1 MVSIEYPFIF
11 MAGGALG
18 LCAIAWR
25 LWGYQYPRY
34 RYSLT
39 GVLARSASAFHHTRR
54 MLLLL
59 RILVLGALLIAAA
72 RLRSPDERTRVP
84 MNGIDI
90 MVALDVSGS
99 MQCFDDIN
107 DQRTRFDVA
116 RSQAIEFIKRRP
128 NDAVG
133 LIFFGAAAISRC
145 PLTLDKQTLA
155 DILSMTQLGDLN
167 ESGTMLATAIATG
180 VHRMRNSQASS
191 KVMIVLTDGI
201 PSPGDMDPRLAC
213 ELAKQHGI
221 TLYTI
226 GVGSEEG
233 GYAMVPGMGVVRVPQ
248 QLNFQLIAWL
258 AQETGG
264 RFFRVRSPREL
275 EEVYGEIDKLATTSR
290 EAPVYQKYY
299 EWAWYGVAVGAVLL
313 LLEILL
319 RTLVWRI
326 V

>member
-1 MVSIEYPFIF
+1 
-11 MAGGALG
+11 MAG
-18 LCAIAWR
+18 AILSLSAAAWR
-25 LWGYQYPRY
+25 LWRFQHPRY

-39 GVLARSASAFHHTRR
+39 SVLARSASTFHHARR
-54 MLLLL
+54 LLMVI
-59 RILVLGALLIAAA
+59 RILTLAALLFAAA
-72 RLRSPDERTRVP
+72 RLRSPDERTRIP

-90 MVALDVSGS
+90 MVVLDVSGS
-99 MQCFDDIN
+99 MQCFDDLN

-116 RSQAIEFIKRRP
+116 RLQAIEFIKRRP

-133 LIFFGAAAISRC
+133 LVFFGAAAISRC
-145 PLTLDKQTLA
+145 PLTLDKQTLE

-167 ESGTMLATAIATG
+167 ENGTMLATAIAIG
-180 VHRMRNSQASS
+180 VHRMRNSGGSS
-191 KVMIVLTDGI
+191 KVMIVLTDGV

-213 ELAKQHGI
+213 ELAKENGI

-233 GYAMVPGMGVVRVPQ
+233 SYAMVPGMGVVRAPH

-264 RFFRVRSPREL
+264 RFFRARSPREL
-275 EEVYGEIDKLATTSR
+275 EQVYAEIDKLATTSR
-290 EAPVYQKYY
+290 EAPIYQKYY
-299 EWAWYGVAVGAVLL
+299 EWAWYGVSAGAFLL
-313 LLEILL
+313 FLEILL